1 MTVHATPRQ
10 ATAACVCR
18 FSFLPNLTDAT
29 NATNATTNITS
40 VELQA
45 NAMDS

>member
-29 NATNATTNITS
+29 NATNAHHATKHIHFFFFCC
-40 VELQA
+40 
-45 NAMDS
+45 